1 MRRVAL
7 HTLGC
12 KLNYAETSS
21 VAERFSSRGF
31 EVVQLTDEP
40 DVVFIN
46 SCTVTSNADKECRQI
61 VRRALRSNPDA
72 CVIVTGCYAQLQP
85 EQIASIPGVDFVL
98 GAREKFQ
105 IAELIP
111 TFKKQDVPIVHVGE
125 FGPTDSFG
133 PAHTGEGDGRTRAFL
148 KVQDGCDYSCS
159 FCTIPMA
166 RGGSRSQSVDDAVDS
181 ARRILASGYREI
193 VLTGVNTGDY
203 RGAEGKGLVELLR
216 RLLELEDLRRLRI
229 SSIEPNLLNDDI
241 LDLAAESR
249 VMVPHFHIPL
259 QSGSDGVLA
268 DMRRRYRSSDY
279 RALIERI
286 RERMPDCG
294 IGIDVITGF
303 PTESDSCFE
312 ETYAFLQEIYPS
324 YLHVFT
330 YSERPNTPAAAF
342 ATQVDPGRRKE
353 RTTRLRTL
361 SEMFRARFAEKFL
374 GTTRPVLIEG
384 GREDGQLLG
393 YTDNYLRVELTGDA
407 DSSDAGEI
415 LPIVLLD
422 WNGEVI
428 SGKKSMS
435 DYSGEI
441 ISDTR
446 SAS

>member
-1 MRRVAL
+1 MGRLAL

-12 KLNYAETSS
+12 KLNYAETST
-21 VAERFSSRGF
+21 VGERFVSRGY
-31 EVVQLTDEP
+31 EVVPLTEHP

-105 IAELIP
+105 MADLIP
-111 TFKKQDVPIVHVGE
+111 TFEKQDVPIIHVGD
-125 FGPTDSFG
+125 FGPDDDFG

-166 RGGSRSQSVDDAVDS
+166 RGGSRSQPIDEAVES

-203 RGAEGKGLVELLR
+203 RGADGKGLVELLR
-216 RLLELEDLRRLRI
+216 RLHELDDLRRLRI
-229 SSIEPNLLNDDI
+229 SSIEPNLLNDHI
-241 LDLAAESR
+241 LDLAATSSI
-249 VMVPHFHIPL
+249 MVPHFHIPL

-268 DMRRRYRSSDY
+268 DMRRRYQTSDY
-279 RALIERI
+279 RQLVDRI
-286 RERMPDCG
+286 RERMPECG

-312 ETYAFLQEIYPS
+312 ETYAFLTEIEPS

-330 YSERPNTPAAAF
+330 YSQRPNTPAAAF
-342 ATQVDPGRRKE
+342 EKQVDVERRKE
-353 RTTRLRTL
+353 RTTRLRRL
-361 SEMFRARFAEKFL
+361 SEVFRTRFARL
-374 GTTRPVLIEG
+374 HSGTVRPVLVEG
-384 GREDGQLLG
+384 GREGDEQRG
-393 YTDNYLRVELTGDA
+393 YTDNYIRVRLALPQG
-407 DSSDAGEI
+407 SPLAGSI
-415 LPIVLLD
+415 VPVLLEEWD
-422 WNGEVI
+422 GESL
-428 SGKKSMS
+428 SGSILS
-435 DYSGEI
+435 SSYSGDILNET
-441 ISDTR
+441 IS
-446 SAS
+446 SS